1 MRSVCVYWLGLSLV
15 LWLAWPVM
23 PCSCAQKNYA
33 PESAEVKEVVDRAI
47 EYLTN
52 RNPSGEKGVL
62 AALAIT
68 EASKR
73 YEGFVPKDHPV
84 IKKAISGI
92 IKGVDSGSLLRAHAL
107 YHPCLAMILLCEADD
122 REYRPQILK
131 LIKSFE
137 ERQLEDGSFSY
148 QGKKTWDTS
157 QTQYVALAYFVA
169 RQHQIPVDLD
179 STRRILE
186 FVMASQRGNS
196 WAYTASE
203 REERIS
209 IHAAVAGTAY
219 LLGDLLRLQPRLK
232 VEKKVVE
239 GLGPDLPPS
248 ISVHIVAPPQQGDEG
263 SSEAAWSGD
272 QPLVEINKANF
283 KSCKQRANQ
292 HFESRFVLR
301 APKWSFYYVYAFE
314 RYAFFRQ
321 QAEGDVGNRAMKSWY
336 DNGFELFKQLQN
348 EDGSLPA
355 GPEPAVSADINT
367 SFTIMFLV
375 RSSEILSVP
384 PAGSNLEGGGG
395 LAKTAGKTLRELKN
409 GRLRAEETS
418 KNLNELI
425 DNLGEELSNDQLE
438 LLSSSIKSAIREY
451 QTQPEKS
458 RGQARAFLRS
468 LVSDKNYYKRLI
480 AVKFLAGEQDLDN
493 APALIYAMG
502 DPDVRV
508 CMEAHNGLRLVSR
521 KIDSITV
528 PQEPTLPD
536 FQLAKNRWVSWL
548 LKLRPDAELLD

>member
-1 MRSVCVYWLGLSLV
+1 MRIVFVNWWVLSLAM
-15 LWLAWPVM
+15 WLACPV
-23 PCSCAQKNYA
+23 AQFSNAQQKFA
-33 PESAEVKEVVDRAI
+33 PESQDVKEVVDRAV

-52 RNPSGEKGVL
+52 KNPGGEKGVL
-62 AALAIT
+62 AGLAVA

-73 YEGFVPKDHPV
+73 YGGLVPKDHPV
-84 IKKAISGI
+84 IKKAISGVL
-92 IKGVDSGSLLRAHAL
+92 KGVESGTLLRSHAM
-107 YHPCLAMILLCEADD
+107 YHPCLAMILLCEVDD
-122 REYRPQILK
+122 QEYRPQIIKML
-131 LIKSFE
+131 KSFE
-137 ERQLEDGSFSY
+137 ERQLEDGGFSY
-148 QGKKTWDTS
+148 SGNKTWDTS

-169 RQHQIPVDLD
+169 RQHQIPVSIE
-179 STRRILE
+179 STHRILE
-186 FVMASQRGNS
+186 FVIAKQAGNS
-196 WAYTASE
+196 WTYSPNE
-203 REERIS
+203 REAKIS
-209 IHAAVAGTAY
+209 IHAAVSGTAY

-248 ISVHIVAPPQQGDEG
+248 ISVHIVAQQQDDSG
-263 SSEAAWSGD
+263 SSEAAWGGEG
-272 QPLVEINKANF
+272 PLVEINKSAF

-292 HFESRFVLR
+292 HFESAFVLKSSHW
-301 APKWSFYYVYAFE
+301 PYYYLYAFE

-336 DNGFELFKQLQN
+336 DKGFEMFKQLQK

-355 GPEPAVSADINT
+355 GPEPAVTADINT
-367 SFTIMFLV
+367 AFAIMFMV
-375 RSSEILSVP
+375 RSSEILSIP

-395 LAKTAGKTLRELKN
+395 LGKTSGKALKAIKN
-409 GRLRAEETS
+409 GRMRAEETS

-425 DNLGEELSNDQLE
+425 ENLGEDLGNDQLE
-438 LLSSSIKSAIREY
+438 LLSNSIKDAIREY
-451 QTQPEKS
+451 QARPDKS

-480 AVKFLAGEQDLDN
+480 GVKFLAGEQDLDN

-502 DPDVRV
+502 DPDIRV

-528 PQEPTLPD
+528 PEKPTLSD
-536 FQLAKNRWVSWL
+536 FQLAKDQWVNWL

>member
-1 MRSVCVYWLGLSLV
+1 MRNVFVCWWGLSLAF
-15 LWLAWPVM
+15 WLACPV
-23 PCSCAQKNYA
+23 AQFSNA
-33 PESAEVKEVVDRAI
+33 QRNFVPESPEVKAVVDRAV
-47 EYLTN
+47 EYLSN
-52 RNPSGEKGVL
+52 KKPSGEKGVL
-62 AALAIT
+62 AGLAVA

-73 YEGFVPKDHPV
+73 YDGLVPKDHPV
-84 IKKAISGI
+84 IKKAVSGI
-92 IKGVDSGSLLRAHAL
+92 VSAVESGSLLRSQAV
-107 YHPCLAMILLCEADD
+107 YHPCLALILLCEVDD
-122 REYRPQILK
+122 QEYRPQIMK
-131 LIKSFE
+131 LLKSFE
-137 ERQLEDGSFSY
+137 KRQLENGGFSY
-148 QGKKTWDTS
+148 NGSHEWDTS

-169 RQHQIPVDLD
+169 RQHQIPVNLE

-186 FVMASQRGNS
+186 FVMAKQAGNS
-196 WAYTASE
+196 WTYSPVE
-203 REERIS
+203 RDARIS

-248 ISVHIVAPPQQGDEG
+248 ISVHIVATQNQSDSA

-272 QPLVEINKANF
+272 GPLVDINKSNF
-283 KSCKQRANQ
+283 KSCKQKANQ
-292 HFESRFVLR
+292 HFENAFVLKP
-301 APKWSFYYVYAFE
+301 PKWPYYYLYAFE

-336 DNGFELFKQLQN
+336 DDGFAMLKELQK
-348 EDGSLPA
+348 EDGSLPK
-355 GPEPAVSADINT
+355 GPEPAVGADINT
-367 SFTIMFLV
+367 SFAIMFLV
-375 RSSEILSVP
+375 RSSEILSIP
-384 PAGSNLEGGGG
+384 PAASNLEGGGG
-395 LAKTAGKTLRELKN
+395 LGKTAGKSLRELKN
-409 GRLRAEETS
+409 GRLRAEETT

-425 DNLGEELSNDQLE
+425 ENLGEDLSNDQLE
-438 LLSSSIKSAIREY
+438 ILSNSIKGAVREY
-451 QTQPEKS
+451 QAQPDKS

-480 AVKFLAGEQDLDN
+480 GVKFLAGEQDLDN

-528 PQEPTLPD
+528 PEKPTLSD
-536 FQLAKNRWVSWL
+536 FQLAKSRWVNWL

>member
-1 MRSVCVYWLGLSLV
+1 MRNVFVYWWGLSLA
-15 LWLAWPVM
+15 LWLAGPVT
-23 PCSCAQKNYA
+23 PFSCAQKNFA
-33 PESAEVKEVVDRAI
+33 PESPQVKEVVDRAV

-52 RNPSGEKGVL
+52 RKPSGEKGVL
-62 AALAIT
+62 AALAIA

-73 YEGFVPKDHPV
+73 YDGLVPKDHPV
-84 IKKAISGI
+84 IKKAISG
-92 IKGVDSGSLLRAHAL
+92 VLNDVESGKLLRAHAL

-122 REYRPQILK
+122 KQYRPQIIK

-137 ERQLEDGSFSY
+137 ERQLEDGGFSY
-148 QGKKTWDTS
+148 QGQKSWDTS

-169 RQHQIPVDLD
+169 RQHQIPVSLD

-186 FVMASQRGNS
+186 FVMAKQIGNS
-196 WAYTASE
+196 WVYSPSE
-203 REERIS
+203 REEKIS
-209 IHAAVAGTAY
+209 IHAAVSGTAY

-239 GLGPDLPPS
+239 GLGVDLPPS
-248 ISVHIVAPPQQGDEG
+248 ISVHIVEQQQDDDE

-272 QPLVEINKANF
+272 DPLVRINNSNF
-283 KSCKQRANQ
+283 KACKQKANQ
-292 HFESRFVLR
+292 HFESKFVIR
-301 APKWSFYYVYAFE
+301 SQKWSYYYLYAFE

-321 QAEGDVGNRAMKSWY
+321 QAEGNVGNRAMKTWY
-336 DNGFELFKQLQN
+336 DDGYAMFKELQK
-348 EDGSLPA
+348 EDGALPG
-355 GPEPAVSADINT
+355 GPEPAISAEINT
-367 SFTIMFLV
+367 SFAIMFLV
-375 RSSEILSVP
+375 RSSEILSIP

-395 LAKTAGKTLRELKN
+395 LGKTAGKTLKKLKN
-409 GRLRAEETS
+409 GRVRAEETS

-425 DNLGEELSNDQLE
+425 ENLGEELTNDQLE
-438 LLSSSIKSAIREY
+438 YLSNSIKDAIREY
-451 QTQPEKS
+451 QSQPEKS

-493 APALIYAMG
+493 APALIYALG
-502 DPDVRV
+502 DPDIRV

-528 PQEPTLPD
+528 AEEPTLAD
-536 FQLAKNRWVSWL
+536 FLIAKGRWVNWL

>member
-1 MRSVCVYWLGLSLV
+1 MRNVFVCWWVLSLAM
-15 LWLAWPVM
+15 WLACPV
-23 PCSCAQKNYA
+23 AQFSKAQQNFA
-33 PESAEVKEVVDRAI
+33 PESSEVKSVVDRAV

-52 RNPSGEKGVL
+52 INPSGEKGVL
-62 AALAIT
+62 AGLAIA

-73 YEGFVPKDHPV
+73 YGGLVPKDHPV

-92 IKGVDSGSLLRAHAL
+92 IKGVDSGNLLRAHAM
-107 YHPCLAMILLCEADD
+107 YHPCLAMILLCEVDD
-122 REYRPQILK
+122 KKYRPQIEK

-137 ERQLEDGSFSY
+137 ERQLDDGGFTYHGSKS
-148 QGKKTWDTS
+148 WDTS

-169 RQHQIPVDLD
+169 RQHQIPVSLE

-186 FVMASQRGNS
+186 FVIAKQTGNTWTYTSGQRGQ
-196 WAYTASE
+196 
-203 REERIS
+203 RVS
-209 IHAAVAGTAY
+209 IHAALSGTAY

-239 GLGPDLPPS
+239 GLGADLPPS
-248 ISVHIVAPPQQGDEG
+248 ISVHIVAQELSDNA
-263 SSEAAWSGD
+263 SAEAAWSGD
-272 QPLVEINKANF
+272 GPLVDINSSSF
-283 KSCKQRANQ
+283 KSCKQKANQ
-292 HFESRFVLR
+292 HFENVFVLK
-301 APKWSFYYVYAFE
+301 APQWSYYYLYAFE

-321 QAEGDVGNRAMKSWY
+321 QAEGDIGNRAMKSWY
-336 DNGFELFKQLQN
+336 DDCFAMFKEVQK
-348 EDGSLPA
+348 EDGSMPK
-355 GPEPAVSADINT
+355 GPESTVSADINT
-367 SFTIMFLV
+367 SFAIMFLV
-375 RSSEILSVP
+375 RSSEILSIP

-395 LAKTAGKTLRELKN
+395 LGKTSGKALKELKN
-409 GRLRAEETS
+409 GRIRAEETS

-425 DNLGEELSNDQLE
+425 ENLGEELSNDQLE
-438 LLSSSIKSAIREY
+438 TLSNSIKDAIREY
-451 QTQPEKS
+451 QAQPEKS

-480 AVKFLAGEQDLDN
+480 GVKFLAGEQDLDN

-528 PQEPTLPD
+528 PEKPTLSD
-536 FQLAKNRWVSWL
+536 FQLAKDRWVSWL
-548 LKLRPDAELLD
+548 KKLRPDAELLD

>member
-1 MRSVCVYWLGLSLV
+1 MRNVFVYWWVLSLA
-15 LWLAWPVM
+15 LWLAWPVTQLAR
-23 PCSCAQKNYA
+23 AQKKFA
-33 PESAEVKEVVDRAI
+33 PESPEVNAVVDRAV

-52 RNPSGEKGVL
+52 LNPSGEKGVL
-62 AALAIT
+62 AALAIA
-68 EASKR
+68 EAGKR
-73 YEGFVPKDHPV
+73 YDGLVPKDHPV
-84 IKKAISGI
+84 VKKAITGI
-92 IKGVDSGSLLRAHAL
+92 VKGVDSGALLRAHSL

-122 REYRPQILK
+122 QEYRPQIDK
-131 LIKSFE
+131 LIKAFE
-137 ERQLEDGSFSY
+137 QRQLDDGGFSY
-148 QGKKTWDTS
+148 QGKKEWDTS

-169 RQHQIPVDLD
+169 RQHQIPVSLE

-186 FVMASQRGNS
+186 FVIAKQIGNT
-196 WAYTASE
+196 WAYDPAD
-203 REERIS
+203 RAQRIS
-209 IHAAVAGTAY
+209 IHAAVSGTAY

-248 ISVHIVAPPQQGDEG
+248 ISVHIVSSQEQGSDASAEAEWGGEG
-263 SSEAAWSGD
+263 
-272 QPLVEINKANF
+272 PLVKINSSNF

-292 HFESRFVLR
+292 HFESAFVLK
-301 APKWSFYYVYAFE
+301 APKWSYYYLYAFE
-314 RYAFFRQ
+314 RYAFFRT
-321 QAEGDVGNRAMKSWY
+321 QAEGNIGNRAMKSWY
-336 DNGFELFKQLQN
+336 DNGYALFKQLQR
-348 EDGSLPA
+348 EDGSLPG

-367 SFTIMFLV
+367 SFAIMFLV
-375 RSSEILSVP
+375 RSSEILSIP

-395 LAKTAGKTLRELKN
+395 LGKTAGKTLRELKN
-409 GRLRAEETS
+409 GRIRAEETS

-425 DNLGEELSNDQLE
+425 ENLGGDLSNDQLE
-438 LLSSSIKSAIREY
+438 LLSNSIKDAVREY
-451 QTQPEKS
+451 QARPDKS

-480 AVKFLAGEQDLDN
+480 GVRFLAGEQDLDN

-528 PQEPTLPD
+528 PEKPTLSD
-536 FQLAKNRWVSWL
+536 FLSAKARWVNWL